1 MYPFAE
7 WEKGLEPEWH
17 KAYNNLKHN
26 RTKNYKDANLE
37 NALMS
42 LSALYSTVVHY
53 YLCTAELKMSIEE
66 RHLLDFTQSL
76 MPYSKLVKFI
86 KYK

>member
-17 KAYNNLKHN
+17 KAYINLKQN

-42 LSALYSTVVHY
+42 LSALYSTVVH
-53 YLCTAELKMSIEE
+53 LCTAELKMSIEE

-76 MPYSKLVKFI
+76 MPCSKLVKFT

>member
-26 RTKNYKDANLE
+26 RTKNNKDANLE

-42 LSALYSTVVHY
+42 LSELYSTVVYY
-53 YLCTAELKMSIEE
+53 YL
-66 RHLLDFTQSL
+66 
-76 MPYSKLVKFI
+76 
-86 KYK
+86 